1 MPSTQLNIRLGSNNS
16 IFEHDIPPK
25 VRRSTFNLSRKRDFC
40 LEPGTIVP
48 VDLIETVPGD
58 SFEISVNYLLKSQ
71 PLVVAPF
78 TSYRIRTHWY
88 YCRQVDLWKGG
99 LTYITKGRSGSV
111 ELTAPKI
118 NFYGNGSTSE
128 VGDNTVDVFSAPES
142 LSSYLGLPS
151 AYYFDISS
159 LDMSKIGYRPF
170 DSAYSEN
177 FCSGITFR
185 RCFNVNALP
194 FLMYQKIYRMAYTV
208 PNLLQSNRQWFPED
222 ISDGWR
228 INYDKSNLGAVN
240 DDYTNGF
247 FSPTDV
253 ITDTSTY
260 VTHSSPSVDD
270 TAINLLQLRYG
281 LFEDDRFTTA
291 LPWAQR
297 GSAPKVDITAT
308 ATISHNLSV
317 TGDILTVYATD
328 GVDRTAYP
336 VLHPYSEVGAKVF
349 DIGDA
354 SKSSYLG
361 NEQHGEFY
369 LSATNRGDALIDSL
383 SSNTFGL
390 YANTPNKNVQGNIS
404 ANITSGS
411 FNLNQFRELIAL
423 SVWQERNSRTQGG
436 YNETIYAHFGV
447 NPRTD
452 DFEPRYIG
460 GTSDVISFGEVVQT
474 SQTADTPQGTQTG
487 LASTNSRGNVGFFR
501 CPDYGY
507 IMGVM
512 IIQPETV
519 YSTSVEKLWY
529 REAME
534 DYFMPEDEGL
544 GLQEILKKELFV
556 SGSSTDENLFGYQER
571 NTEYKTRD
579 NQAIGWFG
587 LPSSVDKLYS
597 AYSQCRD
604 FTSQPSL
611 SHQFLVMSPENMRR
625 DFLSVPSMPAFRCS
639 FATQIR
645 AHRPMAY
652 KTVPQTFGF

>member
-16 IFEHDIPPK
+16 IFQHDIPPK

-40 LEPGTIVP
+40 LEAGAIVP

-99 LTYITKGRSGSV
+99 LTYITKGRTGAV
-111 ELTAPKI
+111 ELTAPKV
-118 NFYGNGSTSE
+118 NFNFNTVKSE
-128 VGDNTVDVFSAPES
+128 VNESGTDVYYSCPEG
-142 LSSYLGLPS
+142 LSSYLGLPTTQ
-151 AYYFDISS
+151 YFDLSK
-159 LDMSKIGYRPF
+159 LDMSSIGYRPF
-170 DSAYSEN
+170 DSGYSIE
-177 FCSGITFR
+177 FR
-185 RCFNVNALP
+185 NNISSRHSFNVNALP

-208 PNLLQSNRQWFPED
+208 PNLLQDNMQWFPED

-228 INYDKSNLGAVN
+228 INYDKSNLGDSN
-240 DDYTNGF
+240 DDTYNGI
-247 FSPTDV
+247 FSPTDS
-253 ITDTSTY
+253 INGSSIYT
-260 VTHSSPSVDD
+260 THFSPSVSD

-297 GSAPKVDITAT
+297 GSAPRI
-308 ATISHNLSV
+308 NLNASV
-317 TGDILTVYATD
+317 TIPSITSFGNIQAHLGSTETLDSFTDNKVSFTVDSLNNTDTSYGRLILHGYDPSTQGSLPQPST
-328 GVDRTAYP
+328 G
-336 VLHPYSEVGAKVF
+336 
-349 DIGDA
+349 
-354 SKSSYLG
+354 SSYARS
-361 NEQHGEFY
+361 N
-369 LSATNRGDALIDSL
+369 SL
-383 SSNTFGL
+383 QSVTTIPETTVSVSN
-390 YANTPNKNVQGNIS
+390 A
-404 ANITSGS
+404 S
-411 FNLNQFRELIAL
+411 FNLNQFRELVAL

-447 NPRTD
+447 NPRAD

-460 GTSDVISFGEVVQT
+460 GTSDIISFGEVVQT

-519 YSTSVEKLWY
+519 YSTSIEKLWY
-529 REAME
+529 REQME